1 MQHKLEFYETAICQT
16 IPNVCHISRP
26 NIRGNKDNVLFAK
39 TTYGAQYTFKFNGFE
54 SAFRNSS
61 VSHALIAAGIPAP
74 DIHEFECD
82 GHWFEAYP
90 TLPGDTLYECVGHG
104 ATKTELESIYHQA
117 IHYLGQM
124 SHIDFDDIYFGNLKY
139 AYQTARNDTTATNGA
154 LLGNLTGLFVQ
165 LMNIGMPSSHGLY
178 HHGMTPKNILISK
191 NGTITGLLDI
201 DEVGICNKN
210 YAFGVLAAKASL
222 IGMDVNSLCHKYE
235 TMTGQKLNRHQV
247 SAIVA
252 IQNLGRNILYKT
264 KSK

>member
-1 MQHKLEFYETAICQT
+1 MQNKFEFYETAVHQT
-16 IPNVCHISRP
+16 IPNVCRISIP
-26 NIRGNKDNVLFAK
+26 NIRGSKDNVLFAQTK
-39 TTYGAQYTFKFNGFE
+39 YGAQYTFKFNGYE

-82 GHWFEAYP
+82 GHWFEVYP
-90 TLPGDTLYECVGHG
+90 TLSGDTLYECVGRG
-104 ATKTELESIYHQA
+104 ATKTELESIYNQA

-124 SHIDFDDIYFGNLKY
+124 SHIDFSGIFFGNLKY
-139 AYQTARNDTTATNGA
+139 AYQSTRNDVITTNGTII
-154 LLGNLTGLFVQ
+154 GNLTAAFVR
-165 LMNIGMPSSHGLY
+165 LMNIGMPASYGLY
-178 HHGMTPKNILISK
+178 HHGMTPKNILVSK
-191 NGTITGLLDI
+191 DGTITGLLDI

-222 IGMDVNSLCHKYE
+222 IGMDINTLCNKYE
-235 TMTGQKLNRHQV
+235 SMTGQKLNHHQI
-247 SAIVA
+247 SAIVT